1 MFVVCEEGIE
11 EQYDYCVGNIIPK
24 YIKQGVSFEEIAII
38 VQYNKHAKELG
49 IICEDKGIP
58 YPLPHFQEIKPTRF
72 HPVCRCILERFF
84 RYRPP
89 PSGIPDL
96 PVSHVAGT
104 YIFLLKKSSVHM
116 R

>member
-49 IICEDKGIP
+49 IICEDKKITAKNR
-58 YPLPHFQEIKPTRF
+58 LLEKR
-72 HPVCRCILERFF
+72 RLENILMK
-84 RYRPP
+84 
-89 PSGIPDL
+89 S
-96 PVSHVAGT
+96 
-104 YIFLLKKSSVHM
+104 KKIL
-116 R
+116 

>member
-49 IICEDKGIP
+49 IICENKGIP
-58 YPLPHFQEIKPTRF
+58 YYIAKHEYDRSDI
-72 HPVCRCILERFF
+72 IIWLERC
-84 RYRPP
+84 
-89 PSGIPDL
+89 
-96 PVSHVAGT
+96 AGWVIDNISQSFEN
-104 YIFLLKKSSVHM
+104 IFLFLGKINQQVL

>member
-49 IICEDKGIP
+49 IIC
-58 YPLPHFQEIKPTRF
+58 
-72 HPVCRCILERFF
+72 
-84 RYRPP
+84 
-89 PSGIPDL
+89 
-96 PVSHVAGT
+96 
-104 YIFLLKKSSVHM
+104 
-116 R
+116 